1 MVSEGA
7 IEKIQPINREIYTN
21 KFRKVYQNNTFRNL
35 LVQNGGGGSVA
46 GLWKLSRKDVALTV
60 GEGGFVGGKCLRLL
74 LGYEIASWWCVGAL
88 YAAEIA
94 GY

>member
-1 MVSEGA
+1 MGA
-7 IEKIQPINREIYTN
+7 
-21 KFRKVYQNNTFRNL
+21 
-35 LVQNGGGGSVA
+35 GSVA